1 VVTSP
6 VGGRRTEPRPN
17 PYADRPVVRL
27 ADDHGE
33 EHSLWLL
40 YTTL

>member
-6 VGGRRTEPRPN
+6 VSGRRTGPRPN

>member
-1 VVTSP
+1 MVTPP
-6 VGGRRTEPRPN
+6 VSGRRAEPRPN
-17 PYADRPVVRL
+17 SYADRPIVRP
-27 ADDHGE
+27 ADDHGD